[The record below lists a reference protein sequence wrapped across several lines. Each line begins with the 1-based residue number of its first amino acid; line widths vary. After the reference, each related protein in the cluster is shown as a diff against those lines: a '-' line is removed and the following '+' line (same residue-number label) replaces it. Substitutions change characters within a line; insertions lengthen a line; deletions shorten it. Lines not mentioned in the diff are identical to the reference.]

1 MFIISTRGNVL
12 FVNHFWL
19 EDSGITEED
28 IINNSRYLEG
38 AIENSY
44 KIYVHS
50 DMYPSGAI
58 DDLQEFLRLD
68 GAKHRATDSSYLSAW
83 FVGWKC
89 LDMSRWTRSFSDRDF
104 DAQKNRNPSLKN
116 FKESRDFFGIGLLQE
131 ISDWASYSYLIIPN
145 IIEENGMYQFDENS
159 FDILI
164 YDSDFRKFLGLINSE
179 DGLEY
184 IQDEEWWY

>member
-1 MFIISTRGNVL
+1 MSTRGNIL
-12 FVNHFWL
+12 FVDNFWL
-19 EDSGITEED
+19 KDSGITEED

-116 FKESRDFFGIGLLQE
+116 FKESRDFFGIGLGDNKPDL
-131 ISDWASYSYLIIPN
+131 
-145 IIEENGMYQFDENS
+145 M
-159 FDILI
+159 
-164 YDSDFRKFLGLINSE
+164 
-179 DGLEY
+179 
-184 IQDEEWWY
+184 

>member
-1 MFIISTRGNVL
+1 MSTRGNVL
-12 FVNHFWL
+12 FVDHFWL
-19 EDSGITEED
+19 EESKITEED

-145 IIEENGMYQFDENS
+145 IVEEKGRYQFDENS
-159 FDILI
+159 FNILI
-164 YDSDFRKFLGLINSE
+164 YDGDFRKFLGLINSE
-179 DGLEY
+179 DGLED
-184 IQDEEWWY
+184 IQHEEWWY